1 MKILIETRKIKASQR
16 YGEGIDECASRRE
29 PVEDV
34 RQLTEAF
41 AELKIM
47 DIGGDQMWEDFGNIN
62 RVRNSVEKCR
72 IGD

>member
-1 MKILIETRKIKASQR
+1 LKILIETLKIKASQR

-47 DIGGDQMWEDFGNIN
+47 DIWGYQMREDVGNIN
-62 RVRNSVEKCR
+62 RGRNSVEKCR